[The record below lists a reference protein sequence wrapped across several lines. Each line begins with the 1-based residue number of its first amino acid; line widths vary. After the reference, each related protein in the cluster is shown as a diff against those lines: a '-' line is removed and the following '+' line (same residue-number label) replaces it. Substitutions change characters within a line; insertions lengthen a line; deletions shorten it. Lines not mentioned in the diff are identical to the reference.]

1 VLKAII
7 FDMDGVLVDSMSYHA
22 QAVQNIFDQIGVK
35 MDKQDIF
42 EREGERTVD
51 IITYLIEKETGDASG
66 YDIHDIV
73 ERYIQEFNR
82 IVELKVFDGLREYLY
97 SMNNDFRLCV
107 VSGSDRPI
115 VHDTIA
121 SEFPDIFEIL
131 VSADDVEHGKPHP
144 EPYLTAVEKLGIAKD
159 ECLVVENAPMGV
171 ESAKKAGLCCI
182 AVPTYLD
189 SEKLAKADLVLQ
201 DHRELVDY
209 LLKLGPSSAAC
220 PHSPKS

>member
-1 VLKAII
+1 MLKAII

-51 IITYLIEKETGDASG
+51 IISFLLEKETGDASP
-66 YDIHDIV
+66 YDVPDIV

-82 IVELKVFDGLREYLY
+82 IVELHVFEGLRECLG
-97 SMNNDFRLCV
+97 SLKEKFCLSV

-115 VHDTIA
+115 VHDIIKK
-121 SEFPDIFEIL
+121 EFPDIFD
-131 VSADDVEHGKPHP
+131 VVVTADDVERGKPHP
-144 EPYLTAVEKLGIAKD
+144 EPYLKAVEMLGISKD
-159 ECLVVENAPMGV
+159 ECIVVENAPMGV
-171 ESAKKAGLCCI
+171 ESARKAGLCCI

-189 SEKLAKADLVLQ
+189 PEKLKAANLILQ
-201 DHRELVDY
+201 GHKELIDY
-209 LLKLGPSSAAC
+209 LLGLEPSSTICAQM
-220 PHSPKS
+220 SKL